1 MKQAGSRTRSFW
13 HMAVCRILKVRN
25 DMGSHGRIQTFSNR
39 DQVIDLFRG
48 AELLINAGKK
58 TVGSTDIGSGGNGK
72 GKDRFGIFDMASL
85 V

>member
-1 MKQAGSRTRSFW
+1 
-13 HMAVCRILKVRN
+13 
-25 DMGSHGRIQTFSNR
+25 MGSHGRIQTFSNR

-72 GKDRFGIFDMASL
+72 GKDRFGIFDTASQGSSGREAHRMKEWIY
-85 V
+85 